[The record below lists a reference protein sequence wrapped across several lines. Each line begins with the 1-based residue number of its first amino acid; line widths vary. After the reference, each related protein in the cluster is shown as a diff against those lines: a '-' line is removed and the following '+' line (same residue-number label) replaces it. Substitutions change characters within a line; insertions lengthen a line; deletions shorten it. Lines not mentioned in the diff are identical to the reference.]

1 MFSSTVHQV
10 VRSLGKDTLL
20 PVPNLD
26 ASDNIY
32 PLSIVMKETRR
43 HLLFWTKHK
52 CYTTEFKLSD
62 ILEDPT
68 KEPVVKIDEKIFC
81 KGFNRSTNLSL
92 KGKFGVELAKELVD
106 IDLQGARSVIVQSP
120 LGDLQKDEVE
130 LQPFLDEINSRRINL
145 DHPLV
150 KPLINEKTL
159 CVVTG
164 VVKLV
169 SDANLSSQVNFDET
183 GKAGGTFSCISSTAV
198 TVTASEEV
206 DEKKSKTMKVPS
218 ATPVAYRVYELL
230 VSTKDGS
237 FQVQVDPDTK
247 GGFTPVSLANLDQ
260 VDALAESF
268 SAVECS
274 GNPGNIF
281 RSLLDLSAGQRE
293 QVQSSLRGIM
303 ELPQTVQPLSEL
315 LQEAEVFIDA
325 NIEKTTNLENL
336 NKKIGTSNDDI
347 QQFLTIAGFHIN
359 DGHVE
364 YPRATS
370 DIFEACQLLI
380 CLLEE
385 FDDDE
390 LDAVARCI
398 DDGETA
404 QSLLSVLQ
412 KLQGKDILT
421 LTLSPEEASVLSTDT
436 AKNFIESV
444 DVTFDDNMLALSPT
458 NRLDLNAAYFVFYA
472 LYGQ

>member
-26 ASDNIY
+26 SSDNIY
-32 PLSIVMKETRR
+32 PLSIVLKETRR

-52 CYTTEFKLSD
+52 CYTTEFKLTD

-68 KEPVVKIDEKIFC
+68 KQPVVKIDEKIFC

-92 KGKFGVELAKELVD
+92 KGKFGVELSKELVD
-106 IDLQGARSVIVQSP
+106 IDLDGARSVIVQSP

-145 DHPLV
+145 NHQLV
-150 KPLINEKTL
+150 KPLVNEKTL

-164 VVKLV
+164 VIKLV
-169 SDANLSSQVNFDET
+169 SDASLSSQVNFDET
-183 GKAGGTFSCISSTAV
+183 GKAGSSFSCLSSTA
-198 TVTASEEV
+198 VTASEEV
-206 DEKKSKTMKVPS
+206 NEKKSKTMKVPS
-218 ATPVAYRVYELL
+218 GTPVAYRVYELL

-247 GGFTPVSLANLDQ
+247 GGFITTSLANLDT

-274 GNPGNIF
+274 DNPGDIF
-281 RSLLDLSAGQRE
+281 RSLLELSAGQRE
-293 QVQSSLRGIM
+293 QVRSSLRGIM
-303 ELPQTVQPLSEL
+303 ELPQTVQPLSDL
-315 LQEAEVFIDA
+315 LQEAEVFIDTK
-325 NIEKTTNLENL
+325 IEKTTNLEHL
-336 NKKIGTSNDDI
+336 QKKIGTSNDDI
-347 QQFLTIAGFHIN
+347 QQFLTIAGFQIKEGN
-359 DGHVE
+359 VE
-364 YPRATS
+364 YPRATT
-370 DIFEACQLLI
+370 DIFEACQLLVT
-380 CLLEE
+380 LLDE

-390 LDAVARCI
+390 LDAVARCV
-398 DDGETA
+398 DDEETA
-404 QSLLSVLQ
+404 QSLLSILQ
-412 KLQGKDILT
+412 KLQDKDILT
-421 LTLSPEEASVLSTDT
+421 LRLAQEEASTLATDT

-444 DVTFDDNMLALSPT
+444 DVKLDDNMLTLSRT
-458 NRLDLNAAYFVFYA
+458 NRLDVNAAYFVFYA
-472 LYGQ
+472 LYG